1 MISNWIWLNILPV
14 PQKSQALEPPFLVL
28 GHPAAPVAP
37 AEPVAPVDPV
47 DPVGTSA
54 SNVLGIGPAI
64 NDILDIKKNKTK
76 NTKNYGDLEHRKI
89 QTIPNPSKDIALLFK
104 CWISNIE
111 QVY

>member
-28 GHPAAPVAP
+28 GHPAAPVDP
-37 AEPVAPVDPV
+37 AEPVAPV

-64 NDILDIKKNKTK
+64 NDID
-76 NTKNYGDLEHRKI
+76 GDLEHWKI
-89 QTIPNPSKDIALLFK
+89 QTIPNPSKDIAPLFK